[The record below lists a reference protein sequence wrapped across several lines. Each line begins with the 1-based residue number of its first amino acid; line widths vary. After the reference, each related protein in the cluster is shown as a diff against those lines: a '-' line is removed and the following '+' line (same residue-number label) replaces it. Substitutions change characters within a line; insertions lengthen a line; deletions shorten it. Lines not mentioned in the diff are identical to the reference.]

1 MGSEICHVISK
12 LFAPPLLNTKT
23 AYLKYS
29 LSFHANLR
37 NTKPHTLAYMLS
49 LKGRNIRAQGTGLCQ
64 LRDSW

>member
-12 LFAPPLLNTKT
+12 LFALPLFNTKT

-37 NTKPHTLAYMLS
+37 NTKPPHPGLYAEF
-49 LKGRNIRAQGTGLCQ
+49 KGKKH
-64 LRDSW
+64 